1 MIVSGLRV
9 LQRAGAGIFYEYV
22 LISHRISLML
32 GGVIRSVIFDLDG
45 TLIHSLP
52 GLAASL
58 NRVLQEAGLPIHPEQ
73 AVRSFI
79 GNGIYKL
86 VERAVPTGYPTE
98 DTQHLVPLMSAD
110 YAATWKEGTSPYP
123 GVAEALETLARRN
136 ISTAVLSNKPDIFCR
151 QMTDHLFPGIPFS
164 VVLGQRD
171 GTPTKPDPTGAF
183 ATADALGTPPREI
196 AFLGDS
202 TIDLATARNAGMI
215 AIAATWGYHDLAALE
230 SERPAHLIHHIREL
244 LAIVTPST

>member
-1 MIVSGLRV
+1 M
-9 LQRAGAGIFYEYV
+9 LQRTGAGIFYEYV

-52 GLAASL
+52 GLTASL
-58 NRVLQEAGLPIHPEQ
+58 NRVLEKAGLPTHPEQ
-73 AVRSFI
+73 VVRGFI

-86 VERAVPTGYPTE
+86 VERALPTDSPTE
-98 DTQHLVPLMSAD
+98 DAQHLVPLMSAD
-110 YAATWKEGTSPYP
+110 YAATWKEGTSAYP
-123 GVAEALETLARRN
+123 GIAEALHTLAKHN
-136 ISTAVLSNKPDIFCR
+136 ISTAVFSNKPDIFCQ
-151 QMTDHLFPGIPFS
+151 QMTDHLFPGAPFS
-164 VVLGQRD
+164 IVLGQRD

-183 ATADALGTPPREI
+183 ATADALGTAPQEI

-230 SERPAHLIHHIREL
+230 PEQPAYLIHHIREL
-244 LAIVTPST
+244 LAIITPPH